1 MDEDAAAPRGD
12 RGLAAERT
20 TLAWRRSGV
29 SVIAVGVAVARGVP
43 TVETVPSRPLLGV
56 VIVVLGGLAFLV
68 SGRQARRR
76 AAAADTPRPTAA
88 LADLWPVCASSLLVA
103 LGALVVVVLT
113 G

>member
-1 MDEDAAAPRGD
+1 MDGGDAAAPGD
-12 RGLAAERT
+12 LGLAAERT

-29 SVIAVGVAVARGVP
+29 SVIAVGLAVGRGVP

-56 VIVVLGGLAFLV
+56 VIVLLGGLAFFV

-76 AAAADTPRPTAA
+76 AVAAGTERPAAA
-88 LADLWPVCASSLLVA
+88 LADLWPVCASSLLVG